1 MLSLCISVWNFFFFN
16 MIRKQFFINEYIL
29 YINVIAD
36 RKKECQKKYCNKF
49 ERNKCIATICKIL
62 TIYVLVFWKC
72 DKLVERS
79 KRFLPFNRNLHYKS
93 LQKLQYLH
101 MYIDPQQKWHYP
113 IPVDRR
119 VLVFWSL
126 AMCTGL
132 WILFMNI
139 AIMLQS

>member
-1 MLSLCISVWNFFFFN
+1 MEFFFFN

-62 TIYVLVFWKC
+62 TIYVLVFWKY

-93 LQKLQYLH
+93 
-101 MYIDPQQKWHYP
+101 PTEST
-113 IPVDRR
+113 
-119 VLVFWSL
+119 VLTHVYWPPTEMTLPYTSR
-126 AMCTGL
+126 
-132 WILFMNI
+132 
-139 AIMLQS
+139 S